1 MSSAAA
7 SSSSAY
13 DGRATRS
20 VNRTV
25 ALVFGVVYLLVG
37 LAGFLVT
44 GDVGF
49 ASPDG
54 DPLIVFGVNPLHN
67 IVHLL
72 VGAVLLAASRRHA
85 SARAANLGV
94 GGAYLLLGLIG
105 LFIAN
110 AQNPLN
116 ILAFNGW
123 DNVLHFATALV
134 LLGVALGTDKDAR
147 RTASARA

>member
-1 MSSAAA
+1 MSTAAY
-7 SSSSAY
+7 SSSA
-13 DGRATRS
+13 DGTARPARS
-20 VNRTV
+20 VNRTT
-25 ALVFGVVYLLVG
+25 ALVLGVAYLLVG

-49 ASPDG
+49 ANPDG
-54 DPLIVFGVNPLHN
+54 NPLILFGVNPLHN

-72 VGAVLLAASRRHA
+72 VGAALLAASRRTA
-85 SARAANLGV
+85 SARAANIAI
-94 GGAYLLLGLIG
+94 GATYLLLAIIG

-123 DNVLHFATALV
+123 DNVLHFATAAL

-147 RTASARA
+147 RTAGARA